1 LERVTL
7 GTIAARVGLSKFAV
21 SRALAGKSGV
31 SDETRRRVEE
41 IAAELGYVRAAPP
54 AATPVIGLV
63 FNDTD
68 LINSELQ
75 LRIHAGVQLEAQR
88 RGYQVR
94 ARWIHDPDEIEET
107 MRESQA
113 GILVGPHDKGVQ
125 QRVYRLGIPIVRTSH
140 FPDPLEAVDHVTGPD
155 HEGGAAI
162 ADYLLRLGHR
172 EIAYVHGAPRYR
184 GRVERLY
191 GLREVLEKQEDA
203 HYSDLR
209 FEPDLTFAESLKAL
223 QASGR
228 DPTAFFC
235 AHDGLAV
242 TVVSE
247 LLRLGYRIPEDVS
260 VVGFGDFAS
269 ATQISPQLTTVTLP
283 GQQMGASCVRL
294 LDDRLTGRIREN
306 IPLRITVAG
315 HIVERDSSGVRRQ
328 LRGGA
333 ALAGPGTEHQSL
345 DGPEDDR

>member
-1 LERVTL
+1 MEEPLERVTL
-7 GTIAARVGLSKFAV
+7 GTIAARMGLSKFAV

-31 SDETRRRVEE
+31 SEETRRRVEE
-41 IAAELGYVRAAPP
+41 AAAELGYVRATVP

-68 LINSELQ
+68 TINSELQ
-75 LRIHAGVQLEAQR
+75 LRIHAGVQAEAQK

-94 ARWIHDPDEIEET
+94 ARWIHDGDEIEST
-107 MRESQA
+107 MRDSNG
-113 GILVGPHDKGVQ
+113 GILVGPHDKAVQ
-125 QRVYRLGIPIVRTSH
+125 RRIYRLGIPIVRTSG
-140 FPDPLEAVDHVTGPD
+140 FPDPLEAVDLVTGPD
-155 HEGGAAI
+155 HEAGAAV
-162 ADYLLRLGHR
+162 AHYLLGLGHR
-172 EIAYVHGAPRYR
+172 EIAYVHGAPRFR
-184 GRVERLY
+184 GRIERLY
-191 GLREVLEKQEDA
+191 GLREVLEQHEDA

-209 FEPDLTFAESLKAL
+209 FEPELTFAESLRVLRGA
-223 QASGR
+223 GR

-260 VVGFGDFAS
+260 VVGFGDFSS

-294 LDDRLTGRIREN
+294 LDDRLTGRIPDGV
-306 IPLRITVAG
+306 PLRITVAG
-315 HIVERDSSGVRRQ
+315 HIVHRASSGPRIS
-328 LRGGA
+328 A
-333 ALAGPGTEHQSL
+333 AA
-345 DGPEDDR
+345 